1 MIASSLI
8 AVSPRLEPEKVI
20 GMSEGSMREFYK
32 KQIKLEHHIVEAVT
46 DSLRTVRNPVV
57 KQVLRAI
64 AFDSQKHA
72 GIYNAA
78 LELAKVTPALTD
90 EEYRELKRITEK
102 HIVDEEKAISAL
114 DEFMP
119 RLKDAKAKFLLESIL
134 ADERRHHKLLMKIV
148 DLVVKKEAITE
159 EDWWEILW
167 KNVPFHGA
175 PGG

>member
-1 MIASSLI
+1 
-8 AVSPRLEPEKVI
+8 
-20 GMSEGSMREFYK
+20 MSEGVMIEFFRN
-32 KQIKLEHHIVEAVT
+32 QIKLEHHIVESVT
-46 DSLRTVRNPVV
+46 NSLKTVRNPVV

-78 LELAKVTPALTD
+78 MSITRITPALTD
-90 EEYRELKRITEK
+90 KEYRELEEITAK
-102 HIVDEEKAISAL
+102 HIADEKKAIAAL
-114 DEFMP
+114 DKIMP
-119 RLKDAKAKFLLESIL
+119 KIKDSKVKFLLESIVV
-134 ADERRHHKLLMKIV
+134 DERKHHELLNKII

-167 KNVPFHGA
+167 KNVPFHGT

>member
-1 MIASSLI
+1 
-8 AVSPRLEPEKVI
+8 
-20 GMSEGSMREFYK
+20 MSENEMIEFFK
-32 KQIKLEHHIVEAVT
+32 DQIKLEHHIVESVT
-46 DSLRTVRNPVV
+46 NSLKNVRNPVV

-78 LELAKVTPALTD
+78 VSITNITPALTD
-90 EEYRELKRITEK
+90 KEYMELKEITER
-102 HIVDEEKAISAL
+102 HIADEEKAIAAL
-114 DEFMP
+114 DKIMP
-119 RLKDAKAKFLLESIL
+119 KIKDEKIKFLLESIA
-134 ADERRHHKLLMKIV
+134 ADERKHHELRHKIM

>member
-1 MIASSLI
+1 
-8 AVSPRLEPEKVI
+8 
-20 GMSEGSMREFYK
+20 MSKNEMVEFFK
-32 KQIKLEHHIVEAVT
+32 EQIKLEHHIVESIT
-46 DSLRTVRNPVV
+46 DSLKNVKNPIV

-78 LELAKVTPALTD
+78 ISITAVTPALTD
-90 EEYRELKRITEK
+90 KEYREIEKVTEK
-102 HIVDEEKAISAL
+102 HIVDEEKAISDL
-114 DEFMP
+114 DKIMP
-119 RLKDAKAKFLLESIL
+119 RIKDRKVRFLLESIV
-134 ADERRHHKLLMKIV
+134 ADEKKHHELLNKVM

>member
-1 MIASSLI
+1 
-8 AVSPRLEPEKVI
+8 
-20 GMSEGSMREFYK
+20 MSESEMIEFFK
-32 KQIKLEHHIVEAVT
+32 EQIKLEHQIVESIT
-46 DSLRTVRNPVV
+46 SSLKNVRNPIV

-78 LELAKVTPALTD
+78 TSITKVTPALTD
-90 EEYRELKRITEK
+90 KEFRELKNVTEK
-102 HIVDEEKAISAL
+102 HIVDEEKAIGAL
-114 DEFMP
+114 DRFMP
-119 RLKDAKAKFLLESIL
+119 KIEDKKVKFLLESIA
-134 ADERRHHKLLMKIV
+134 ADERKHHQLLNKIME
-148 DLVVKKEAITE
+148 LVVKKEAITE

>member
-1 MIASSLI
+1 
-8 AVSPRLEPEKVI
+8 
-20 GMSEGSMREFYK
+20 MSEDEMIEFFK
-32 KQIKLEHHIVEAVT
+32 DQIKLEHHIVESIT
-46 DSLRTVRNPVV
+46 DSLKNIRNPIV

-78 LELAKVTPALTD
+78 MTITSITPALTD
-90 EEYRELKRITEK
+90 KEYKELETIAEK
-102 HIVDEEKAISAL
+102 HIADEEEAMSAL
-114 DEFMP
+114 DKIMP
-119 RLKDAKAKFLLESIL
+119 KIEDPKVKFLLESIA
-134 ADERRHHKLLMKIV
+134 ADEKKHHELLNRIMELI
-148 DLVVKKEAITE
+148 VKKEAITE

>member
-1 MIASSLI
+1 M
-8 AVSPRLEPEKVI
+8 PERDMKDFFD
-20 GMSEGSMREFYK
+20 S
-32 KQIKLEHHIVEAVT
+32 QIKLEHHIVESIT
-46 DSLRTVRNPVV
+46 SSLKTVRNPIV

-78 LELAKVTPALTD
+78 MSLTKVTPALTD
-90 EEYRELKRITEK
+90 KEYQELKKVTAK
-102 HIVDEEKAISAL
+102 HINDEVKAIAAL
-114 DEFMP
+114 EDFLP
-119 RLKDAKAKFLLESIL
+119 KIKDKKIAFLLESIV
-134 ADERRHHKLLMKIV
+134 ADERKHHILLNKIM

>member
-1 MIASSLI
+1 
-8 AVSPRLEPEKVI
+8 
-20 GMSEGSMREFYK
+20 MSADEMTEFFK
-32 KQIKLEHHIVEAVT
+32 DQIKLEHHIVESIT
-46 DSLRTVRNPVV
+46 NSLKTVRNPIV

-78 LELAKVTPALTD
+78 ISIATITPALTD
-90 EEYRELKRITEK
+90 KEYKEIEKVTEK
-102 HIVDEEKAISAL
+102 HIIDEEKAISSL
-114 DEFMP
+114 DGIMP
-119 RLKDAKAKFLLESIL
+119 NIKDKKLRFLLESII
-134 ADERRHHKLLMKIV
+134 ADERKHHELLSKLM

-167 KNVPFHGA
+167 KGAPFHGA

>member
-1 MIASSLI
+1 M
-8 AVSPRLEPEKVI
+8 PKDK
-20 GMSEGSMREFYK
+20 MMEFLK
-32 KQIKLEHHIVEAVT
+32 NQIQLEHHIVESVT
-46 DSLRTVRNPVV
+46 NSLKTVRNPVV

-78 LELAKVTPALTD
+78 MSITTVTPALTD
-90 EEYRELKRITEK
+90 KEYRDLERIAAK
-102 HIVDEEKAISAL
+102 HIKDEEKAISAL
-114 DEFMP
+114 DNVMP
-119 RLKDAKAKFLLESIL
+119 KLKDRKIKFLLGSIL
-134 ADERRHHKLLMKIV
+134 ADERKHHELLNKIM

>member
-1 MIASSLI
+1 
-8 AVSPRLEPEKVI
+8 
-20 GMSEGSMREFYK
+20 MSESEMKEFFK
-32 KQIKLEHHIVEAVT
+32 EQIKLEHHIVESVT
-46 DSLRTVRNPVV
+46 NSLKTVRNPIV

-78 LELAKVTPALTD
+78 ISISTVTPALTD
-90 EEYRELKRITEK
+90 KEYTELQKMTAK
-102 HIVDEEKAISAL
+102 HIVDEGKAIAAL
-114 DEFMP
+114 DKIMP
-119 RLKDAKAKFLLESIL
+119 KIKDKKVKFLLQSIV
-134 ADERRHHKLLMKIV
+134 ADERKHHELLNKIM

>member
-1 MIASSLI
+1 
-8 AVSPRLEPEKVI
+8 
-20 GMSEGSMREFYK
+20 MSESEMVKFFK
-32 KQIKLEHHIVEAVT
+32 DQIKLEHQIVESVT
-46 DSLRTVRNPVV
+46 NSLKTVRNPIV

-78 LELAKVTPALTD
+78 ISIATVTPALTD
-90 EEYRELKRITEK
+90 KEYRELEK
-102 HIVDEEKAISAL
+102 IAENHIVDEEKAINAL
-114 DEFMP
+114 DKIMP
-119 RLKDAKAKFLLESIL
+119 KIENKKVKFLLESIV
-134 ADERRHHKLLMKIV
+134 ADERKHHELLNKIM
-148 DLVVKKEAITE
+148 DLVVQKEAITE

>member
-1 MIASSLI
+1 
-8 AVSPRLEPEKVI
+8 
-20 GMSEGSMREFYK
+20 MSDDEMVEFFRE
-32 KQIKLEHHIVEAVT
+32 QIRLEHHIVESIT
-46 DSLRTVRNPVV
+46 TSLKNVKNPIV

-72 GIYNAA
+72 GIYDAA
-78 LELAKVTPALTD
+78 ISITTVTPALTD
-90 EEYRELKRITEK
+90 KEYREIKGVTET
-102 HIVDEEKAISAL
+102 HIIDEEKAISSL
-114 DEFMP
+114 DKILP
-119 RLKDAKAKFLLESIL
+119 KVRDDKIKFLLESIV
-134 ADERRHHKLLMKIV
+134 ADERKHHELLNKIM

>member
-1 MIASSLI
+1 M
-8 AVSPRLEPEKVI
+8 LEDEMVTFFK
-20 GMSEGSMREFYK
+20 E
-32 KQIKLEHHIVEAVT
+32 QIKLEHQIVEAIT
-46 DSLRTVRNPVV
+46 SSLKTVRNPIV

-78 LELAKVTPALTD
+78 ISICKITPALTD
-90 EEYRELKRITEK
+90 KEFRELKKVTEK
-102 HIVDEEKAISAL
+102 HIADEEKAISAL
-114 DEFMP
+114 DNFLPKVED
-119 RLKDAKAKFLLESIL
+119 KKIKFLLESIST
-134 ADERRHHKLLMKIV
+134 DERKHHQLLHKIME
-148 DLVVKKEAITE
+148 LVVKKEAITE

>member
-1 MIASSLI
+1 
-8 AVSPRLEPEKVI
+8 
-20 GMSEGSMREFYK
+20 MSEGDMVEFFK
-32 KQIKLEHHIVEAVT
+32 DQIKLEHHIVESIT
-46 DSLRTVRNPVV
+46 GSLRTVRNPIV

-78 LELAKVTPALTD
+78 ITISTVTPALTD
-90 EEYRELKRITEK
+90 KEYREIKKITAK
-102 HIVDEEKAISAL
+102 HVEDEEKAIAAL
-114 DEFMP
+114 ETIMP
-119 RLKDAKAKFLLESIL
+119 KIDNPKLKFLLESIA
-134 ADERRHHKLLMKIV
+134 ADERKHHELLNKVM
-148 DLVVKKEAITE
+148 DLIVKKEAITE

>member
-1 MIASSLI
+1 
-8 AVSPRLEPEKVI
+8 
-20 GMSEGSMREFYK
+20 MSEAEMIEFFK
-32 KQIKLEHHIVEAVT
+32 EQIKLEHQIVESIT
-46 DSLRTVRNPVV
+46 NSLKNVRNPIV

-72 GIYNAA
+72 GIYNASISITT
-78 LELAKVTPALTD
+78 VTPALTD
-90 EEYRELKRITEK
+90 KEFRELKTVAAN
-102 HIVDEEKAISAL
+102 HIIDEEKAISSL
-114 DEFMP
+114 DKIMP
-119 RLKDAKAKFLLESIL
+119 KIKDPKIKFLLESIA
-134 ADERRHHKLLMKIV
+134 ADERKHHQLLNKVM

>member
-1 MIASSLI
+1 M
-8 AVSPRLEPEKVI
+8 PKDK
-20 GMSEGSMREFYK
+20 MMEFLK
-32 KQIKLEHHIVEAVT
+32 NQIKLEHHIVESVT
-46 DSLRTVRNPVV
+46 NSLKTVRNPVV

-78 LELAKVTPALTD
+78 MSITTVTPALTD
-90 EEYRELKRITEK
+90 REYRDLEKITAK
-102 HIVDEEKAISAL
+102 HIKDEEKTISAL
-114 DEFMP
+114 DEVMP
-119 RLKDAKAKFLLESIL
+119 KLKDNKVKFLLGSIL
-134 ADERRHHKLLMKIV
+134 SDEKKHHELLNKIM

>member
-1 MIASSLI
+1 
-8 AVSPRLEPEKVI
+8 
-20 GMSEGSMREFYK
+20 
-32 KQIKLEHHIVEAVT
+32 
-46 DSLRTVRNPVV
+46 
-57 KQVLRAI
+57 
-64 AFDSQKHA
+64 
-72 GIYNAA
+72 
-78 LELAKVTPALTD
+78 VTPALTD

-119 RLKDAKAKFLLESIL
+119 QLKDAKAKFLLESIL
-134 ADERRHHKLLMKIV
+134 TDERRHHKLLMKIV

>member
-1 MIASSLI
+1 
-8 AVSPRLEPEKVI
+8 
-20 GMSEGSMREFYK
+20 MSEDEMIEFFK
-32 KQIKLEHHIVEAVT
+32 DQIKLEHHIVESIT
-46 DSLRTVRNPVV
+46 DSLKNIRNPIV

-78 LELAKVTPALTD
+78 MTITSITPALTD
-90 EEYRELKRITEK
+90 KEYKELETIAEK
-102 HIVDEEKAISAL
+102 HIADEEEAMSAL
-114 DEFMP
+114 DKIMP
-119 RLKDAKAKFLLESIL
+119 KIEDPKVRFLLESIA
-134 ADERRHHKLLMKIV
+134 ADEKKHHELLNRIMELI
-148 DLVVKKEAITE
+148 VKKEAITE

>member
-1 MIASSLI
+1 
-8 AVSPRLEPEKVI
+8 
-20 GMSEGSMREFYK
+20 MSESEMVKFFK
-32 KQIKLEHHIVEAVT
+32 DQIKLEHQIVESVT
-46 DSLRTVRNPVV
+46 NSLKTVRNPIV

-78 LELAKVTPALTD
+78 ISIATVTPALTD
-90 EEYRELKRITEK
+90 KEYRELEK
-102 HIVDEEKAISAL
+102 IAENHIVDEEKAINAL
-114 DEFMP
+114 DKIMP
-119 RLKDAKAKFLLESIL
+119 KIENKKVKFLLESIV
-134 ADERRHHKLLMKIV
+134 ADERKHHELLNKIM